1 MPLLAKWPSFA
12 WDMNPS
18 DVMHDLNSITKMLLK
33 ILVGKG
39 KFGMYSAWK
48 KDDEHREFC
57 RVMGVFPEVVE
68 GGDLPWRLSPEEV
81 SVVDARVGNI
91 WWTHYMDPLYSEGY
105 SFFKKS
111 IRMYKSRHK
120 VFILLVLL
128 STVLRGFTP
137 ALHMGVVTLVD
148 AIRQLQGQV
157 ACDKVAK
164 RLGIRPGSRFLER
177 RRLTRLQ
184 RQVVRGLIM
193 LEGSMPACHL
203 NPLLHRLVH
212 YVFITAVFGLM
223 WWFAMWGFERYNKHI
238 KKLIRN
244 KQLPLASVENGIKM
258 EIACR
263 YFMMSESEHDGP
275 VRGITCACYGHPRSC
290 AYVIHQ

>member
-1 MPLLAKWPSFA
+1 MPLLRKWPSFA

-18 DVMHDLNSITKMLLK
+18 DVMHDLNSVSKMLLK

-39 KFGMYSAWK
+39 RFGMYESWN
-48 KDDEHREFC
+48 KDHQHREFC

-68 GGDLPWRLSPEEV
+68 GGALPWRLSPEEV
-81 SVVDARVGNI
+81 SAVDARVGTI
-91 WWTHYMDPLYSEGY
+91 WWPHYMDILYSNGY

-111 IRMYKSRHK
+111 DRMYKSRHK

-128 STVLRGFTP
+128 PTVLRGYTP
-137 ALHMGVVTLVD
+137 ALHMGLVTLVD
-148 AIRQLQGQV
+148 ALRQLQGQV
-157 ACDKVAK
+157 ACDKDAK
-164 RLGIRPGSRFLER
+164 RLGIRAGARFLER

-184 RQVVRGLIM
+184 KQAVRGLIM
-193 LEGSMPACHL
+193 LEGSLPAMQL

-212 YVFITAVFGLM
+212 YVVITAAFGLM

-238 KKLIRN
+238 KNMIRN
-244 KQLPLASVENGIKM
+244 KRSPLASVESGIKM

-263 YFMMSESEHDGP
+263 FLEMSKSELYGP
-275 VRGITCACYGHPRSC
+275 VPGITCTCYGHPRPC
-290 AYVIHQ
+290 AYVT